1 MENPL
6 DLIEKYAKE
15 IESDTQID
23 ISNIMEKQLSAPNV
37 KHKWLYRL
45 TQTKRQLF
53 KLLELKE
60 DMLTKELS
68 GNVLNLPKASIARKL
83 DNNADMIKINRL
95 IREQELLIEYLDNN
109 VNKVFSQMGFDFRNI
124 VELMKMEQL

>member
-6 DLIEKYAKE
+6 ELIEKYAKE
-15 IESDTQID
+15 IELDTQID
-23 ISNIMEKQLSAPNV
+23 ITNIMEKQLSAPNI
-37 KHKWLYRL
+37 KHKWLYRM
-45 TQTKRQLF
+45 TQSKRQLF
-53 KLLELKE
+53 KLFELKE
-60 DMLTKELS
+60 DMLSKELNS
-68 GNVLNLPKASIARKL
+68 NVLNLPKASISRKL
-83 DNNADMIKINRL
+83 DNSADMMKLNRL